1 MVECHNKRFVTIS
14 EHFTE
19 LFDQL
24 LYVKTVTISPPPPD
38 PHTPYKV
45 YVRAIVNKVETG
57 DSVHIT
63 AVTDVAPP
71 SEPTITNA
79 TCNPSGGGVIGGPN
93 AAVYVQVIRGI
104 MSRVV

>member
-1 MVECHNKRFVTIS
+1 MTIFFHLPS
-14 EHFTE
+14 F
-19 LFDQL
+19 
-24 LYVKTVTISPPPPD
+24 SPD
-38 PHTPYKV
+38 PYTPYKV

-104 MSRVV
+104 INRVF

>member
-1 MVECHNKRFVTIS
+1 MTV
-14 EHFTE
+14 
-19 LFDQL
+19 QL
-24 LYVKTVTISPPPPD
+24 IDTPTSCSPD
-38 PHTPYKV
+38 PYTPYKV

-79 TCNPSGGGVIGGPN
+79 TCNPSGGGVIGGPI
-93 AAVYVQVIRGI
+93 AAVYVQVKSILN
-104 MSRVV
+104 